1 MSWKNARFRYCYPET
16 KDGVEH
22 YYVVVHGKPVEVTK
36 EIYEVMEPS
45 YRFEYEMTFGKKAK
59 RNKSIEQLTEQIELL
74 DAHGKLPTAL
84 QVQSAE
90 DEYFMHEDEKKEDR
104 IFLRMLKEIDRL
116 PTDQQSMIHS
126 YVEETDCIDSLA
138 ERDSVSQRAIY
149 YRRERLGKTIA
160 RRVRKGEDDE

>member
-16 KDGVEH
+16 KDGVER

-45 YRFEYEMTFGKKAK
+45 YRLEWEMRYGKKAK

-74 DAHGKLPTAL
+74 DAHGKLPTNL

-90 DEYFMHEDEKKEDR
+90 DEYFMLEDEKKEDR
-104 IFLRMLKEIDRL
+104 RFLRMQEEIGRL
-116 PTDQQSMIHS
+116 PADQQLMLHS
-126 YVEETDCIDSLA
+126 YAEKNGCIESLA
-138 ERDSVSQRAIY
+138 KRDSVSQLAIY
-149 YRRERLGKTIA
+149 HRRERLGKTIA
-160 RRVRKGEDDE
+160 RMVREGEDDE